1 VGRAIIDIATGLGG
15 GAKPRQARVDAA
27 AALGQAAA
35 MLRPAFATVLV
46 LASLS
51 APAAAQDR
59 KPPYWAS
66 VVPNEA
72 NIRTGPG
79 RNFPAIW
86 QFRRAGLPVKVI
98 ATFPAWR
105 KVEDPDGAQG
115 WMQAN
120 MLSEARTGMVRGDI
134 APMRARPE
142 AGAQIVWRAAPG
154 VVGKLRACRQGW
166 CDFDVKGR
174 RGWIEARSLW
184 GVAPGEVVED

>member
-1 VGRAIIDIATGLGG
+1 
-15 GAKPRQARVDAA
+15 
-27 AALGQAAA
+27 
-35 MLRPAFATVLV
+35 MLRPAFAAVLV

-66 VVPNEA
+66 VVPSEA

-86 QFRRAGLPVKVI
+86 QFRRAGLPVKVV
-98 ATFPAWR
+98 AVQPAWR

-120 MLSEARTGMVRGDI
+120 MLSENRTGMVRGDI
-134 APMRARPE
+134 APMHARPE
-142 AGAQIVWRAAPG
+142 ASAQIVWRAAPG

-174 RGWIEARSLW
+174 RGWIEATRLW
-184 GVAPGEVVED
+184 GVAQDEIVED

>member
-1 VGRAIIDIATGLGG
+1 MPKFLFKATL
-15 GAKPRQARVDAA
+15 
-27 AALGQAAA
+27 ALAC
-35 MLRPAFATVLV
+35 FV
-46 LASLS
+46 S
-51 APAAAQDR
+51 PAAAQDK

-66 VVPNEA
+66 VVPSEA

-86 QFRRAGLPVKVI
+86 QFRRAGLPVKVV

-105 KVEDPDGAQG
+105 KVEDPDGAQW

-120 MLSEARTGMVRGDI
+120 MLSEARTGMVRGEI

-142 AGAQIVWRAAPG
+142 SGAAVVWRAAPG

-174 RGWIEARSLW
+174 RGWIETRSLW
-184 GVAPGEVVED
+184 GVASDETVED

>member
-1 VGRAIIDIATGLGG
+1 MKHESDCGN
-15 GAKPRQARVDAA
+15 KPVMLKPLPI
-27 AALGQAAA
+27 AALMLFCLAA
-35 MLRPAFATVLV
+35 PV
-46 LASLS
+46 
-51 APAAAQDR
+51 AAQDK

-86 QFRRAGLPVKVI
+86 QFRRAGLPVKVVAI
-98 ATFPAWR
+98 FPAWR

-120 MLSEARTGMVRGDI
+120 MLSDQRTGMVRGDV

-142 AGAQIVWRAAPG
+142 GGAAIVWRASPG
-154 VVGKLRACRQGW
+154 VVGKLRSCRDGW

-184 GVAPGEVVED
+184 GVAPGEAVEE

>member
-1 VGRAIIDIATGLGG
+1 MLKSLFGATL
-15 GAKPRQARVDAA
+15 
-27 AALGQAAA
+27 ALAC
-35 MLRPAFATVLV
+35 LVSPA
-46 LASLS
+46 S
-51 APAAAQDR
+51 AQDK

-66 VVPNEA
+66 VVPGEA

-86 QFRRAGLPVKVI
+86 QFRRAGLPVKVV

-120 MLSEARTGMVRGDI
+120 MLSEQRTGMVRGDI

-142 AGAQIVWRAAPG
+142 AEAAIVWRAAPG
-154 VVGKLRACRQGW
+154 VVGKLRRCRDGW

-174 RGWIEARSLW
+174 RGWIEATQLW
-184 GVAPGEVVED
+184 GVAPGETVED

>member
-1 VGRAIIDIATGLGG
+1 ML
-15 GAKPRQARVDAA
+15 KPLPI
-27 AALGQAAA
+27 AALMLFCLAA
-35 MLRPAFATVLV
+35 PV
-46 LASLS
+46 
-51 APAAAQDR
+51 AAQDK

-86 QFRRAGLPVKVI
+86 QFRRAGLPVKVVAI
-98 ATFPAWR
+98 FPAWR

-120 MLSEARTGMVRGDI
+120 MLSDQRTGMVRGDV

-142 AGAQIVWRAAPG
+142 GGAAIVWRASPG
-154 VVGKLRACRQGW
+154 VVGKLRSCRDGW

-184 GVAPGEVVED
+184 GVAPGEAVEE